1 MERSWRE
8 IIRHSTSVASR
19 PREISRN
26 GGAMIRV
33 IRIVAGGRKKKN
45 FQIARFPVFP
55 PIEKKISVDSYSSV
69 SFPKGRGG
77 EFATVKLWT
86 LRLI

>member
-33 IRIVAGGRKKKN
+33 IRIVAGGRKKKLPNRSFSRFSPHLEEN
-45 FQIARFPVFP
+45 FGRFVLVGF
-55 PIEKKISVDSYSSV
+55 V
-69 SFPKGRGG
+69 SKGEG
-77 EFATVKLWT
+77 EENLQ
-86 LRLI
+86 RLNSGRCV